1 MSQVVLDVNLVGIPV
16 FLSLVVHVRDRHDEI
31 SAARP
36 GILEDLL
43 RFFDAHVLKH
53 VPEDDEVI
61 RLLLKPADVRLINS
75 VISGLQMVLENVRS
89 KSLDRV
95 DLEIAFQKPRPFA
108 VTSTHVETGLAFSE
122 MLMDPFDSFGLSD
135 VITSHFLVLLSV
147 YIFCMCPTG

>member
-16 FLSLVVHVRDRHDEI
+16 LLALVVHVRDRHDEI
-31 SAARP
+31 SAAWP

-61 RLLLKPADVRLINS
+61 RLIFQLTDVRLVNS

-95 DLEIAFQKPRPFA
+95 DLEEAFQKHRPFA
-108 VTSTHVETGLAFSE
+108 VTSTHVETGLAFSK
-122 MLMDPFDSFGLSD
+122 MLMDPFDRFGLSD
-135 VITSHFLVLLSV
+135 VIAPHDS
-147 YIFCMCPTG
+147 PP